1 MYDIAKFE
9 FKEDD
14 EEVLLNFS
22 LWRTKIKNLGLISV
36 DVFMQNNL
44 QLWKQ
49 EFTELKDVNFILL
62 YILVFLVQKLS
73 NKQE

>member
-1 MYDIAKFE
+1 M
-9 FKEDD
+9 
-14 EEVLLNFS
+14 VLLKAYY
-22 LWRTKIKNLGLISV
+22 LVLGWVVRDVTKIKNLGLISV

-62 YILVFLVQKLS
+62 YILVFLAQKLS